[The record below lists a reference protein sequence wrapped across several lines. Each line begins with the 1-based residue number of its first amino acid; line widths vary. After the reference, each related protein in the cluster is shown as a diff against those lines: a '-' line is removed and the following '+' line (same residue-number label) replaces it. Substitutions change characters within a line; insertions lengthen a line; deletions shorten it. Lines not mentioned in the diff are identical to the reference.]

1 MPPRECTYWAA
12 VSRETWRGAH
22 GFGSRKA
29 EPDCWPGELPTREI
43 GDSYPAGDSFRR
55 CTLPSS
61 ASPPGVPSCRTT
73 GALPTVACCRGGT
86 ASPVAVPRCR
96 IDAAPPDGD
105 PLPRVPRCLGVARCR
120 GRARC
125 QTRWRFTKWVP
136 HHRAALRCRPWRV
149 AGRWRVVRRDAV
161 VPNGCPTARRRSAAD
176 RGACRTVMRRQTRC
190 RVAEWR
196 CTCGRRSA
204 AARGVSP
211 GQ

>member
-1 MPPRECTYWAA
+1 MGSGAGRPSRIAGLESCLRGRSAIRTRRAIRSAGVRCRVAPRRRACRVAGPQA
-12 VSRETWRGAH
+12 RCRPWRV
-22 GFGSRKA
+22 
-29 EPDCWPGELPTREI
+29 
-43 GDSYPAGDSFRR
+43 AG
-55 CTLPSS
+55 
-61 ASPPGVPSCRTT
+61 
-73 GALPTVACCRGGT
+73 GGT

-204 AARGVSP
+204 ADRGVSP